1 MKILAWRDVTKYT
14 CYCKVDIIWSGHG
27 SHINYGSHR
36 TYYLLPLHY
45 IYITVNKKEKSESSI
60 RGKWPQELSLEGEK
74 VFGHGEWPCYRERV
88 RHPSP
93 T

>member
-27 SHINYGSHR
+27 SHINYTGR
-36 TYYLLPLHY
+36 TVPTTYCLCI